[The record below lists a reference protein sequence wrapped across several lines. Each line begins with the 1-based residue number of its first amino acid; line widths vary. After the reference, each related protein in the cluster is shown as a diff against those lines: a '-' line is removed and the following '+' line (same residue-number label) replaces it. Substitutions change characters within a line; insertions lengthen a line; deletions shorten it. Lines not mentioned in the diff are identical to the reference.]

1 MPTKNFLSTVLA
13 DGGEYCIVGINSG
26 TARQKFV
33 SDLDAAS
40 VAAEQLD
47 RKGVDVYTA
56 LATFNSTSRKVTE
69 IKSIKSF
76 FMDLDCGEGKGFRD
90 QSDAL
95 AKLRTFCAAANL
107 PKPTVLVNSGRGLHV
122 YWVLDFAITYL
133 EWAPIANALKRA
145 CVAHKF
151 PADPVVTADG
161 ARILRIPGTRNFKT
175 DPPLPVA
182 LIGHINE
189 TYPLHRIS
197 SVLKRE
203 SPPSVTVLEA
213 AREMSVEDRTTMDN
227 LLGNY
232 TKKFSKILMKTMEGK
247 GCAQIDNAVRNPA
260 DVEYAQWVDVISI
273 AKHCEEGNTA
283 VHNISKRYP
292 DYDPGET
299 NKVAASIRY
308 PHLCSTF
315 EVNNPAGCAGCPLKG
330 KIKSPITLGMEVREA
345 TEQDNIVHVPA
356 EKPVDLELAA
366 PTTPAEDGL
375 FEPAS
380 EEEEVQTYVIPP
392 YPYPYFRGANGG
404 IYLRQKNK
412 DGDEEELEVYHRDI
426 YPVKRIRDPVSGAST
441 LLRYHTK
448 LEGVREFVVPNTK
461 LFSREDCR
469 KELSFNG
476 IVTLNPEMLL
486 KYFAAWIKRM
496 EPDKKEEDAV
506 SQFGWTPGKDAF
518 VVGSRKIKVRS
529 IEDNPPSPFTQGYF
543 AALEPKG
550 KLSEWV
556 KTTEFLN
563 RPGFEPHQF
572 MLGLSFGSPL
582 MIFAPAING
591 AIFNLYSGKSGFG
604 KSQAQFLGA
613 SVWGVPSGL
622 VLKGTSDT
630 ENMIW
635 NRAEVYKNLP
645 LYAEEVTNFTSE
657 MASGFLYKSGEGT
670 QKGRMSN
677 AGQNRERYRGAPWQL
692 LVGLSSN
699 ATLGGKVSQ
708 KKASPQGELQRI
720 IEIEIFKLLDDGAE
734 STRQA
739 REFNEL
745 YQNNYGVACVPYIQ
759 KLLSNMVAAK
769 KLVDTMSDKL
779 VEAAELGPQN
789 RGWVAQAATTLG
801 GLLVAKTI
809 KLHNFDMDALF
820 AWTVKTLK
828 AKKLEAAQYGVKIE
842 DLIANYIA
850 ENIRGVLRIRSS
862 ADARGINDPSGADVM
877 SVPDA
882 TPMYRWVARHE
893 YDQNRLFLLLNPFK
907 KWLAQQQLDYNEM
920 EALIFKEMNGKK
932 DKVRLGKGTR
942 LNIPPSYA
950 LVLTWADGSVDEP
963 PKGSLF
969 DA

>member
-1 MPTKNFLSTVLA
+1 MLIKNFLSTVLA
-13 DGGEYCIVGINSG
+13 DGGEYCIVGINNG
-26 TARQKFV
+26 TARHKFV
-33 SDLDAAS
+33 TDVDAA
-40 VAAEQLD
+40 VAVVEQLD
-47 RKGVDVYTA
+47 RRGSDAYTA
-56 LATFNSTSRKVTE
+56 LATFNSASRKVTD
-69 IKSIKSF
+69 IKNLKSF
-76 FMDLDCGEGKGFRD
+76 FMDLDCGDGKGFKD
-90 QSDAL
+90 QSDAMT
-95 AKLRTFCAAANL
+95 KLRAFCTASGL
-107 PKPTVLVNSGRGLHV
+107 PKPTVVVNSGRGLHI
-122 YWVLDFAITYL
+122 YWVIDFAISYL
-133 EWAPIANALKRA
+133 EWAPIASALKRV
-145 CVAHKF
+145 CVAHNF

-161 ARILRIPGTRNFKT
+161 ARILRVPGTRNFKT
-175 DPPLPVA
+175 DPPMPVT

-189 TYPLHRIS
+189 TYPLHRFS
-197 SVLKRE
+197 SILKVE
-203 SPPSVTVLEA
+203 PHSAPAVLES
-213 AREMSVEDRTTMDN
+213 AREMSDEDRTTMNN

-232 TKKFSKILMKTMEGK
+232 TKKFSKILIKTMEGK
-247 GCAQIDNAVRNPA
+247 GCAQIDAAVRAPA
-260 DVEYAQWVDVISI
+260 SLGYPQWVDVISI
-273 AKHCEEGNTA
+273 AKHCEEGIVA
-283 VHNISKRYP
+283 VHNISKAHP
-292 DYDPGET
+292 DYDPAET
-299 NKVAASIRY
+299 DKVANSIRY

-315 EVNNPAGCAGCPLKG
+315 EVNNPAGCAGCQLKG
-330 KIKSPITLGMEVREA
+330 KIKSPITLGMEVKEA
-345 TEQDNIVHVPA
+345 TEQDNIVHVPV
-356 EKPVDLELAA
+356 EKPSSMEL
-366 PTTPAEDGL
+366 TTPDADGL
-375 FEPAS
+375 FEPAT
-380 EEEEVQTYVIPP
+380 EEDELQTYVIPP

-412 DGDEEELEVYHRDI
+412 DGEEEELEVYHRDI

-476 IVTLNPEMLL
+476 IVTLNPELLL

-506 SQFGWTPGKDAF
+506 SQFGWTAGKDAF

-529 IEDNPPSPFTQGYF
+529 IEDNPPSPFTQALF
-543 AALEPKG
+543 PALEPKG

-556 KTTEFLN
+556 KSTEFLN

-591 AIFNLYSGKSGFG
+591 AIFNLYSSESGYG

-613 SVWGVPSGL
+613 SVWGNHSGL

-677 AGQNRERYRGAPWQL
+677 AGQNRERYRGSPWQL

-720 IEIEIFKLLDDGAE
+720 VEVEIFKLLDDSAE

-745 YQNNYGVACVPYIQ
+745 YQNNYGVACVPYVQ

-779 VEAAELGPQN
+779 VESAGLGPQN
-789 RGWVAQAATTLG
+789 RGWVAQAATTLA

-828 AKKLEAAQYGVKIE
+828 QKKVEAAQYNVRIE

-850 ENIRGVLRIRSS
+850 ENIRGVLRIKST
-862 ADARGINDPSGADVM
+862 ADARGINDPSGADVL

-920 EALIFKEMNGKK
+920 EALIFKDMNGVKE
-932 DKVRLGKGTR
+932 KVRLGKGTR
-942 LNIPPSYA
+942 LSIPPSYA
-950 LVLTWADGSVDEP
+950 LVLTWTDGPADAP
-963 PKGSLF
+963 PKGNLF

>member
-1 MPTKNFLSTVLA
+1 MLTKTFLSTVLA
-13 DGGEYCIVGINSG
+13 DGGEYCIVGINNG
-26 TARQKFV
+26 TARHKFV
-33 SDLDAAS
+33 ADMDAAATA
-40 VAAEQLD
+40 VAQLD
-47 RKGVDVYTA
+47 RRGTDVYTA
-56 LATFNSTSRKVTE
+56 LATFNSASRKVAD
-69 IKSIKSF
+69 IRSMKSF
-76 FMDLDCGEGKGFRD
+76 YMDLDCGDGKGFKD
-90 QSDAL
+90 QSDAMTR
-95 AKLRTFCAAANL
+95 LRAFCTAANL
-107 PKPTVLVNSGRGLHV
+107 PKPTVVVNSGRGLHV
-122 YWVLDFAITYL
+122 YWVIDFAIAYL

-145 CVAHKF
+145 CVTHNF

-161 ARILRIPGTRNFKT
+161 ARILRVPGTRNFKT
-175 DPPLPVA
+175 DPPMPVT

-189 TYPLHRIS
+189 TYPLHRFS
-197 SVLKRE
+197 SILKLEPLPTTSFPE
-203 SPPSVTVLEA
+203 S
-213 AREMSVEDRTTMDN
+213 ARELSDEDRVTMNN

-232 TKKFSKILMKTMEGK
+232 TKKFSKILIKTMEGK
-247 GCAQIDNAVRNPA
+247 GCAQIDSAVRAPA
-260 DVEYAQWVDVISI
+260 SLGYPQWVDVISI
-273 AKHCEEGNTA
+273 AKHCEEGSIA
-283 VHNISKRYP
+283 VHNISKAHP
-292 DYDPGET
+292 DYNPAET
-299 NKVAASIRY
+299 DKIANSIRY

-315 EVNNPAGCAGCPLKG
+315 ELNNPAGCAGCQLKG
-330 KIKSPITLGMEVREA
+330 KIKSPITLGMEVKEA
-345 TEQDNIVHVPA
+345 TEQDNIVHVSV
-356 EKPVDLELAA
+356 EKPVTLEVAA
-366 PTTPAEDGL
+366 PDADSL
-375 FEPAS
+375 FESAS
-380 EEEEVQTYVIPP
+380 EEDELQTYVIPP

-412 DGDEEELEVYHRDI
+412 DGEEEELEVYHRDI

-486 KYFAAWIKRM
+486 KYFAAWVKRM

-529 IEDNPPSPFTQGYF
+529 IEDNPPSPFTQLLF
-543 AALEPKG
+543 PALEPKG

-556 KTTEFLN
+556 KATEFLN

-591 AIFNLYSGKSGFG
+591 AIFNLYSGKSGYG

-613 SVWGVPSGL
+613 SVWGNHSGL

-630 ENMIW
+630 ENMMW

-677 AGQNRERYRGAPWQL
+677 AGQNRERYRGSPWQL

-720 IEIEIFKLLDDGAE
+720 IEVEIFKLLDDSAE

-779 VEAAELGPQN
+779 VESAGLGPQN
-789 RGWVAQAATTLG
+789 RGWVAQAATTLA

-828 AKKLEAAQYGVKIE
+828 QKKVEAAQYNVKIE

-850 ENIRGVLRIRSS
+850 ENIRGVLRIKST
-862 ADARGINDPSGADVM
+862 ADARGIDDPSGADVL

-920 EALIFKEMNGKK
+920 EGLIFKEMNGVKE
-932 DKVRLGKGTR
+932 KVRLGKGTR
-942 LNIPPSYA
+942 LSIPPSYA
-950 LVLTWADGSVDEP
+950 LVLTWADGPADAP
-963 PKGSLF
+963 PKGNLF
-969 DA
+969 DV